1 MCTVSTS
8 YKANERC
15 YSGNITYACLL
26 NSMLNLV
33 WTCTVAKVIKK
44 IWQSHGSSGVFHDR
58 WKIILVKT
66 FALQEPKRAPGAAKH
81 MLAFCTYISC
91 HLDHSCSN
99 KTGVAD
105 CWFPTDTTNCWTWHI
120 PLNWHSEINL
130 CFRFKYCVQAIFG
143 YITDLIT

>member
-33 WTCTVAKVIKK
+33 WTFTVAKVIKK
-44 IWQSHGSSGVFHDR
+44 IWQSHGSSDVFHDR

-91 HLDHSCSN
+91 HLGHSCSN
-99 KTGVAD
+99 KTGVPD
-105 CWFPTDTTNCWTWHI
+105 CWFPTDTLQTAGLDTYLSTDTLKSTYASGSNTV
-120 PLNWHSEINL
+120 
-130 CFRFKYCVQAIFG
+130 FKPSLVI
-143 YITDLIT
+143 